1 MAPGMCCMH
10 RCPLLVL
17 QHALCCNAASHL
29 GCVRV
34 PICATMASHASA
46 APSYWLALPGH
57 PSTFRGAPA
66 QQPTA
71 ASGEA
76 ASARAAPRLTAEL
89 CGRRGL
95 GDLQQH
101 GMAWHPQP
109 QTHTH
114 RGASTRTARTEAS
127 AAEAARPTAPS
138 LCVYGGGGGGGHV
151 VPLMASCEMG
161 RQLWR
166 TRHACTALSG
176 AWHGGWYSAGERSH
190 RSTIACTTTQPT
202 AQDRPGGC
210 SRASDPIMAWHGMG
224 AERTHART
232 VAAAAVC
239 MCVCA

>member
-138 LCVYGGGGGGGHV
+138 LCVYGGGGGGARSAIDGFMRNGPPIVADPACMHCTV
-151 VPLMASCEMG
+151 RRVARGLVQCRGAQPSLHDCMHDHTAHGSGQAG
-161 RQLWR
+161 RLQPGKR
-166 TRHACTALSG
+166 PH
-176 AWHGGWYSAGERSH
+176 HG
-190 RSTIACTTTQPT
+190 
-202 AQDRPGGC
+202 
-210 SRASDPIMAWHGMG
+210 MAWHGS
-224 AERTHART
+224 
-232 VAAAAVC
+232 
-239 MCVCA
+239 